1 MDKYPFPYNIRHK
14 LSFFR
19 DTFDMIIQNAHTLTV
34 RWEISEETM
43 RLAEAVLFEKPQDTI
58 KELRIVI
65 KRKGVEAVRTKRTSY
80 HKGEWTIGQAAGDAV
95 YRAEYRIVN
104 SMNVSLKLAVTKGIY
119 LAENGISDI
128 NSFQSEDAH
137 IRWEKQF
144 SAYTC
149 YGRGEKER

>member
-1 MDKYPFPYNIRHK
+1 
-14 LSFFR
+14 
-19 DTFDMIIQNAHTLTV
+19 MIIQNAHTLTV

-43 RLAEAVLFEKPQDTI
+43 RLAEAVLFEKTQDMI

-65 KRKGVEAVRTKRTSY
+65 KRKGIEAVRMKRTTY
-80 HKGEWTIGQAAGDAV
+80 DKGEWTIGQAAGDAV

-104 SMNVSLKLAVTKGIY
+104 SMNVTLKLAGTEDIY
-119 LAENGISDI
+119 LAENGVSDI
-128 NSFQSEDAH
+128 NSFQVEGGH
-137 IRWEKQF
+137 TRWEKQF

>member
-1 MDKYPFPYNIRHK
+1 MDKHPFLYNIRHR

-43 RLAEAVLFEKPQDTI
+43 RLAEAVLFEKTQDMI

-65 KRKGVEAVRTKRTSY
+65 KRKGIEAVRTNRTTY
-80 HKGEWTIGQAAGDAV
+80 DKGEWTIGQLAGDAV

-104 SMNVSLKLAVTKGIY
+104 SMNVTLKLADTEDIY
-119 LAENGISDI
+119 LAENGVSDI
-128 NSFQSEDAH
+128 NSFQIEDGH
-137 IRWEKQF
+137 TRWEKQF

>member
-1 MDKYPFPYNIRHK
+1 
-14 LSFFR
+14 
-19 DTFDMIIQNAHTLTV
+19 MIIQNAHTLTV

-43 RLAEAVLFEKPQDTI
+43 RLAEAVLFEKTQDMI

-65 KRKGVEAVRTKRTSY
+65 KRKGIEAVRTNRTTY
-80 HKGEWTIGQAAGDAV
+80 DKGEWTIGQLAGDAV

-104 SMNVSLKLAVTKGIY
+104 SMNVTLKLADTEDIY
-119 LAENGISDI
+119 LAENGVSDI
-128 NSFQSEDAH
+128 NSFQIEDGH
-137 IRWEKQF
+137 TRWEKQF

>member
-1 MDKYPFPYNIRHK
+1 
-14 LSFFR
+14 
-19 DTFDMIIQNAHTLTV
+19 MIIQNAHTLTV

-43 RLAEAVLFEKPQDTI
+43 RLAEAVLFEKTQDMI

-65 KRKGVEAVRTKRTSY
+65 KRKGIEAVRTKRTTY
-80 HKGEWTIGQAAGDAV
+80 DKGEWTIGQAAGDAV

-104 SMNVSLKLAVTKGIY
+104 SMNVTLKLADTEDIY
-119 LAENGISDI
+119 LAENGVSDI
-128 NSFQSEDAH
+128 NSFQIEDGH
-137 IRWEKQF
+137 TRWEKQF